1 MDVGKRPAG
10 LDETDAAERT
20 SRFAALIESC
30 RVVSTREDF
39 LLHVYARLKMIVP
52 HDRFAC
58 GIGTIDDMTLRH
70 CINLD
75 FPEEYIHR
83 VIAPS
88 GRMRSAVLR
97 RWAHAMPQYYNGLAV
112 ERGDVDPDLKSA
124 VLEYGLPNAGV
135 HCYVDDRYRTVS
147 FFCFAGMLGGP
158 RRFAVALYAIVP
170 HLHGALAS
178 MLRRDGLRG
187 GVMLSSRECE
197 VLRWICLGKSN
208 PEMALILGI
217 SPWTVKIHVR
227 NVLEKLGVKTR
238 SAAAA
243 KALHAG
249 LVKID

>member
-10 LDETDAAERT
+10 LDQIDVAERT
-20 SRFAALIESC
+20 SRFAVLIESC
-30 RVVSTREDF
+30 SMVSTREEF
-39 LLHVYARLKMIVP
+39 LLYVYARLKMIVP
-52 HDRFAC
+52 HDKFAC
-58 GIGTIDDMTLRH
+58 GIGSVDDMVLRH
-70 CINLD
+70 CINVD
-75 FPEEYIHR
+75 FPEEYIHQ

-97 RWAHAMPQYYNGLAV
+97 RWAHSMPQYYGGLAV
-112 ERGDVDPDLKSA
+112 ESGDVDPDLKSA
-124 VLEYGLPNAGV
+124 VLEYGLPNAAA
-135 HCYVDDRYRTVS
+135 HCYVDDRYGTVS

-158 RRFAVALYAIVP
+158 RRLAVALYAMVP
-170 HLHGALAS
+170 HLHDALAS
-178 MLRRDGLRG
+178 ILRRDGLRG
-187 GVMLSSRECE
+187 DVKLSSRERE

-249 LVKID
+249 LVKLD

>member
-1 MDVGKRPAG
+1 MDVDRHPAG
-10 LDETDAAERT
+10 LDETDIAERT

-52 HDRFAC
+52 HDRFTC
-58 GIGTIDDMTLRH
+58 GIGTVDDMALRY
-70 CINLD
+70 CINID
-75 FPEEYIHR
+75 FPEEYIRR

-88 GRMRSAVLR
+88 GRMRSAVLK
-97 RWAHAMPQYYNGLAV
+97 RWTHAMPQYYDGLTV
-112 ERGDVDPDLKSA
+112 ESGDVDPDLKSA
-124 VLEYGLPNAGV
+124 VLEYGLPNAAAHG
-135 HCYVDDRYRTVS
+135 YVDDRYGTAS
-147 FFCFAGMLGGP
+147 FFCFAGMIGGP
-158 RRFAVALYAIVP
+158 RRLAVALYAIVP

-178 MLRRDGLRG
+178 MLRRDGSRDD
-187 GVMLSSRECE
+187 VMLSSRERE

-208 PEMALILGI
+208 PEMASILGI

-227 NVLEKLGVKTR
+227 NVLEKLGVRSR

-249 LVKID
+249 LVKLD